1 LKILRVGLCSPSS
14 TGRPLTND
22 AKVSRPCKFCS
33 LYNVLLPNS
42 RSANIGDLKLT
53 IRSVEYAE
61 PKIFLVLLNMLPFP
75 AK

>member
-1 LKILRVGLCSPSS
+1 LGQSKLQTGLNPW
-14 TGRPLTND
+14 D
-22 AKVSRPCKFCS
+22 KVSRPCKFCS

-42 RSANIGDLKLT
+42 RSANIGDLKLK

-61 PKIFLVLLNMLPFP
+61 PKILLVLLNMPPFS